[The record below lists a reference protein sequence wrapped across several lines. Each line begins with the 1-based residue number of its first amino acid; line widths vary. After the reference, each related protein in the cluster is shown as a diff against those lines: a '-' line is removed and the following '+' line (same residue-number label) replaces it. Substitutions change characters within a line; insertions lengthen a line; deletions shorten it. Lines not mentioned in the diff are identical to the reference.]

1 MNQKKSGLVLLHK
14 PIGLTSFQVLKSIK
28 QAVGHGK
35 VGHAG
40 TLDKFAE
47 GVLIVAVGSYTRL
60 LSLFEGLD
68 KVYEGRIR
76 FGLRTD
82 TLDPEGD
89 IVEKAEVPS
98 LDTIKRALPQF
109 EGSIEQTPP
118 QYSAVHVDG
127 KRAYQRVRAG
137 EQPQLKSRNV
147 HIYKIDIKEW
157 NSPDLDLNVHCSKG
171 TYIRSIARDVG
182 IACNSAAYLTSL
194 VRTRIGDF
202 SLDETVSPEYFSA
215 ESDLLPAEKIITRL
229 PGLEV
234 IQVDPEKI
242 PLIRNGVP
250 FREEWIKEWRRDK
263 TGATLL
269 AVIQPNEGFLALVEN
284 KTGSWKYRMVMEG
297 G

>member
-1 MNQKKSGLVLLHK
+1 M
-14 PIGLTSFQVLKSIK
+14 
-28 QAVGHGK
+28 GHGK

-47 GVLIVAVGSYTRL
+47 GVLIVAVGAYTRL

-68 KVYEGRIR
+68 KVYVGRIR
-76 FGLRTD
+76 FGMRTD

-89 IVEKAEVPS
+89 IVEKSVVPS
-98 LDTIKRALPQF
+98 LDTIRKVLPQF

-137 EQPQLKSRNV
+137 EQPQLKSRKV
-147 HIYKIDIKEW
+147 QIYQIDFKEW
-157 NSPDLDLNVHCSKG
+157 NSPDLDLGVHCSKG
-171 TYIRSIARDVG
+171 TYIRSIARDLG

-202 SLDETVSPEYFSA
+202 SLDETVHPEEFSA
-215 ESDLLPAEKIITRL
+215 ESDLLPAEKFLSRI
-229 PGLEV
+229 PGVEL
-234 IQVDPEKI
+234 IQVEPEKV

-250 FREEWIKEWRRDK
+250 FREEWIQDK
-263 TGATLL
+263 TEADLL
-269 AVIQPNEGFLALVEN
+269 AVVQSEEGFLALVEN
-284 KTGSWKYRMVMEG
+284 RSGTWKYRMVMEG